1 MNKGL
6 INITSSAINQLSK
19 ILKKTNNKAILFDL
33 KSGGCN
39 GFEYRFTPIDKISNP
54 KNVYTKDGSDIEICD
69 HSLFHVLGT
78 KIDWQEDIMGKTFK
92 FDNPLAANHCGCGS
106 SFNPK

>member
-6 INITSSAINQLSK
+6 INVTSTAINQLSK
-19 ILKKTNNKAILFDL
+19 ILKGTSNKAILFDL

-39 GFEYRFTPIDKISNP
+39 GFEYRFTPIKNIENP
-54 KNVYTKDGSDIEICD
+54 KNVYTKDGLDIEICD
-69 HSLFHVLGT
+69 QSLFHVLGI

-92 FDNPLAANHCGCGS
+92 FENPGAASSCGCGS